1 METNDNKPETV
12 VTVNKVLGL
21 IIAVF
26 AVIGVLSLIWAQ
38 WRMMQISIT
47 MVFVTSLIVLHIPE
61 DW

>member
-1 METNDNKPETV
+1 METNDKKPETV